1 MPKTLKMLFCPVCL
15 IYDCR
20 KHSLDE
26 NVFEERNYQYLSPEN
41 MLGEEE
47 KLFSA
52 IKLCLAHNEL
62 VSKNKLEREDP
73 CHSTQSYKR
82 LTDSAWHE
90 LARKR
95 ATLMS
100 PLVKALIK
108 LGIEMHGYDPCKIW
122 PLVHLVTPQKEQ
134 SKLNC
139 ALVFL
144 FFI

>member
-1 MPKTLKMLFCPVCL
+1 
-15 IYDCR
+15 
-20 KHSLDE
+20 
-26 NVFEERNYQYLSPEN
+26 

-73 CHSTQSYKR
+73 CHSTQCYKR

-95 ATLMS
+95 ATFMS
-100 PLVKALIK
+100 PLVKGLIK

-122 PLVHLVTPQKEQ
+122 PLVHQVTPQKEQ